1 MLSKLDKIIGCIV
14 KAEQQVEGVKIQY
27 KDPFN
32 HAKRQLALSNGG
44 TDLNDLDEFLE
55 AVVSTYQIGA
65 LTRPELELLQCLV
78 YGLCI
83 QYLQAGGGKNPIAL
97 TEDIKL
103 AYQDT
108 LKISV
113 WMRRL
118 FSQNQQNQAILSFD
132 VNEKAEVQLM
142 YRRTGSKNVPGVFG
156 YVGIMIA
163 QDCFD
168 YDSFVAFCAS
178 THAPLVGMD
187 IHAAQSIHHLLCRN
201 ILFLL
206 NRESTAGTS
215 VFKLIENSV
224 HTTSYECQG

>member
-1 MLSKLDKIIGCIV
+1 MLSKLDKVIGCIV

-32 HAKRQLALSNGG
+32 HTKRQLSLSNGE

-55 AVVSTYQIGA
+55 AVVSTYRIGA

-78 YGLCI
+78 YGLCS
-83 QYLQAGGGKNPIAL
+83 QYLQAEGSKNPITL
-97 TEDIKL
+97 TEDIEL

-118 FSQNQQNQAILSFD
+118 FSCNHQNQAILSFD
-132 VNEKAEVQLM
+132 VNDKAEVQLV

-156 YVGIMIA
+156 YVGIVIA
-163 QDCFD
+163 QDRFD
-168 YDSFVAFCAS
+168 YDAFVAFCAS
-178 THAPLVGMD
+178 SHAPLRYMD
-187 IHAAQSIHHLLCRN
+187 IHAAQSIHHLLCQN
-201 ILFLL
+201 IMFLL
-206 NRESTAGTS
+206 NMGTVAGQPR
-215 VFKLIENSV
+215 FKFNEMEERHV
-224 HTTSYECQG
+224 

>member
-1 MLSKLDKIIGCIV
+1 MLNKLDKVIGCIV
-14 KAEQQVEGVKIQY
+14 KAEQKVEGVKIQY
-27 KDPFN
+27 KDPLN
-32 HAKRQLALSNGG
+32 HAKRQLSLSNGE

-55 AVVSTYQIGA
+55 AVVSTYRIGA

-78 YGLCI
+78 YGLCS
-83 QYLQAGGGKNPIAL
+83 QYLQAEGSKNPITL
-97 TEDIKL
+97 TEDIEL

-118 FSQNQQNQAILSFD
+118 FSCNHQNQAILSFD
-132 VNEKAEVQLM
+132 VNDKAEVQLV

-156 YVGIMIA
+156 YVGIVIA
-163 QDCFD
+163 QDRFD

-178 THAPLVGMD
+178 THAPLPGMD
-187 IHAAQSIHHLLCRN
+187 IHTAQSIHHLLCQN

-206 NRESTAGTS
+206 NRDVVAGEP
-215 VFKLIENSV
+215 VFKFNGMEK
-224 HTTSYECQG
+224 HHA

>member
-1 MLSKLDKIIGCIV
+1 MLSKLDKVIGCIV

-32 HAKRQLALSNGG
+32 HTKRQLSLSNGG

-55 AVVSTYQIGA
+55 AVVSTYRIGA

-78 YGLCI
+78 YGLCT
-83 QYLQAGGGKNPIAL
+83 QYLQAEGSKNPITL

-118 FSQNQQNQAILSFD
+118 FSQNYQNQAILSFD
-132 VNEKAEVQLM
+132 VNDKAEVQLV

-156 YVGIMIA
+156 YVGIVIA
-163 QDCFD
+163 ADRFD

-178 THAPLVGMD
+178 THAPLLPMD
-187 IHAAQSIHHLLCRN
+187 SNTAQSIHHLLCQN

-206 NRESTAGTS
+206 NRDVVAGEP
-215 VFKLIENSV
+215 VFKFNGMEK
-224 HTTSYECQG
+224 HHA

>member
-1 MLSKLDKIIGCIV
+1 MVSKCNTAAGRII
-14 KAEQQVEGVKIQY
+14 KAVQTADGVEIQY
-27 KDPFN
+27 KDGFN
-32 HAKRQLALSNGG
+32 HGRRQLALCNGG

-55 AVVSTYQIGA
+55 AVVSKYCIGA

-78 YGLCI
+78 YGLCG
-83 QYLQAGGGKNPIAL
+83 QSLQAEGENNLRAL
-97 TEDIKL
+97 TDDIKL